1 MKNGFTLIELLA
13 VIVILAII
21 ALIAV
26 PIVLNIIND
35 AKESSLLMSAEFYL
49 DSVEYT
55 IADAFLNHGGL
66 EDGEYPITEEGNICK
81 TVLPCTEE
89 NTLKV
94 EVNGEHPKE
103 GTIKITNG
111 KISDVSI
118 KLDSKT
124 IVKNSEG
131 KLVYQ
136 EITEPIKLCTANT
149 TKAKALVWDK
159 SNNPALETSYV
170 EEDVG
175 LLASDGDAFAKG
187 VAYTCNFIDESEA
200 NNMTFFVLSSTEET
214 VTLIAGFNLKAPSG
228 NSHTVAWNSDGNNHK
243 DETEDKQAVIAKAAL
258 TERTSNWSSA
268 NGGKLSEE
276 QMSTIKLPTAN
287 QIAEAVGQ
295 TFSGSIISGLPAWLK
310 SYTKA
315 PTAYGYWTSTPY
327 AGSSI
332 SAWIVGSDGYLIN
345 LGVGTDSRY
354 GVRPVITISKSDI

>member
-13 VIVILAII
+13 VIVILALI
-21 ALIAV
+21 ALIEV

-35 AKESSLLMSAEFYL
+35 SKESSLLRSAEFYL
-49 DSVEYT
+49 DAVEYT

-136 EITEPIKLCTANT
+136 ERSAIEKGKFSSVCKPVDGTEYNLAAGSKYTCEV
-149 TKAKALVWDK
+149 KDG
-159 SNNPALETSYV
+159 TSYTFYVLNV
-170 EEDVG
+170 EAEDNKDTY
-175 LLASDGDAFAKG
+175 ASSFE
-187 VAYTCNFIDESEA
+187 Y
-200 NNMTFFVLSSTEET
+200 LSA
-214 VTLIAGFNLKAPSG
+214 LPSG
-228 NSHTVAWNSDGNNHK
+228 YPYLL
-243 DETEDKQAVIAKAAL
+243 VI
-258 TERTSNWSSA
+258 TSE
-268 NGGKLSEE
+268 NGIYE
-276 QMSTIKLPTAN
+276 
-287 QIAEAVGQ
+287 IAEDG
-295 TFSGSIISGLPAWLK
+295 II
-310 SYTKA
+310 T
-315 PTAYGYWTSTPY
+315 TRQE
-327 AGSSI
+327 
-332 SAWIVGSDGYLIN
+332 IN
-345 LGVGTDSRY
+345 NKLTDII
-354 GVRPVITISKSDI
+354 G